1 MRAAQTLAVQ
11 REVAPN
17 VRDLRLPAISVG
29 SPTLYPSSLRRG
41 GRFCAVIV
49 SEQIAPHNRAPELSR
64 SARVKLCYWDSKG
77 WDASRMKRA
86 CEYREVRSSQATM
99 NYENIQ
105 LEMRDAV
112 GLITLNRP
120 DSLNALNTEVG
131 LEFQKAVG
139 EVQGRGARAVVLTGA
154 GRAFCA
160 GGDLREM
167 QKIAQREGK
176 VEAFFDEPLRLLNE
190 CILLIR
196 RAPLPFIAAV
206 NGAASGGGCNL
217 ALACDF
223 VIAGEGAKFNQ
234 AFIKIG
240 LVPDCGGT
248 FILPRLIGWKR
259 ASELM
264 MTGDL
269 VTAARALEMGMIN
282 AVVPDDELLARAL
295 AMADKLAQA
304 PTAAIGRIKELL
316 EASATNDYGGQLE
329 LERKAQIQSGLTKD
343 FKEGVA
349 AFLEKRPPRFVG
361 G

>member
-1 MRAAQTLAVQ
+1 
-11 REVAPN
+11 
-17 VRDLRLPAISVG
+17 
-29 SPTLYPSSLRRG
+29 
-41 GRFCAVIV
+41 
-49 SEQIAPHNRAPELSR
+49 
-64 SARVKLCYWDSKG
+64 
-77 WDASRMKRA
+77 
-86 CEYREVRSSQATM
+86 M

-105 LEMRDAV
+105 LEMRQSV
-112 GLITLNRP
+112 GIITLNRP
-120 DSLNALNTEVG
+120 DSLNALTTEVG
-131 LEFQKAVG
+131 QDFQAAVG
-139 EVQGRGARAVVLTGA
+139 EVQERGARAVVVTGA

-223 VIAGEGAKFNQ
+223 VVAGEGAKFNQ

-264 MTGDL
+264 MTGEV

-282 AVVPDDELLARAL
+282 AIVPDAELLPRAL
-295 AMADKLAQA
+295 ALAEKLAQA
-304 PTAAIGRIKELL
+304 PTTAVGRIKELL

-329 LERKAQIQSGLTKD
+329 LERKTQIQSGLTKD
-343 FKEGVA
+343 FREGVA
-349 AFLEKRPPRFVG
+349 AFLEKRPAKFVG

>member
-1 MRAAQTLAVQ
+1 
-11 REVAPN
+11 
-17 VRDLRLPAISVG
+17 
-29 SPTLYPSSLRRG
+29 
-41 GRFCAVIV
+41 
-49 SEQIAPHNRAPELSR
+49 
-64 SARVKLCYWDSKG
+64 
-77 WDASRMKRA
+77 
-86 CEYREVRSSQATM
+86 M

-105 LEMRDAV
+105 LELREAV
-112 GLITLNRP
+112 GIITLNRP
-120 DSLNALNTEVG
+120 EALNALTTEVG
-131 LEFQKAVG
+131 QEFQAAVS
-139 EVQGRGARAVVLTGA
+139 EVQERGARAVVVTGA

-196 RAPLPFIAAV
+196 HAPLPFIAAV

-223 VIAGEGAKFNQ
+223 VIAGESARFNQ

-240 LVPDCGGT
+240 LIPDCGGT

-264 MTGDL
+264 MTGE
-269 VTAARALEMGMIN
+269 VVAAARALEMGMIN

-295 AMADKLAQA
+295 AMAEKLALA
-304 PTAAIGRIKELL
+304 PTAALGRIKELL
-316 EASATNDYGGQLE
+316 EASATSDYGGQLE

-343 FKEGVA
+343 FREGVA
-349 AFLEKRPPRFVG
+349 AFLEKRPPKFVG